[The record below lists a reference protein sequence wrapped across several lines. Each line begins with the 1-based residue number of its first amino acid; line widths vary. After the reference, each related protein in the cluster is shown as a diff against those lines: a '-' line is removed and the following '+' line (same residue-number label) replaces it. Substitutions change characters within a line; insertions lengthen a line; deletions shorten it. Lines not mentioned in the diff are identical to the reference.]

1 MKKIRAVICGYY
13 GQGNGGDEA
22 LLMSLLQM
30 LPKQVTPIVLS
41 ADPLRTSQRYGVQ
54 SCHNR
59 SAVSILRALGQSDC
73 FIWGGGSLMQ
83 DVTSL
88 ASPFYYGGLMA
99 LAQQLG
105 LKTIAWGQGIGP
117 LRHPLTRGLTKW
129 VLGRCT
135 AVSVRDNKSAK
146 LLAGWGIAPTIAP
159 DPVWALEGKEISCL
173 SDLPTP
179 RIAVTLREHPHL
191 TPQRLENLTQAL
203 IQLQKATDACILLVP
218 FQSVL
223 DRGMADLI
231 AQQLPGTPKAAPSV
245 SVRVVLLENPQELK
259 GLFRG
264 VKMAIA
270 MRYHGLVMAAAAGCT
285 CFAISYDP
293 KVRQLM
299 TELNL
304 PGWDLKSLPDQPDL
318 MSKIWLEHYLHG
330 RPLNPGIIQSLVSS
344 ALSHKQL
351 VLNNT

>member
-1 MKKIRAVICGYY
+1 MKTIKAVICGYY
-13 GQGNGGDEA
+13 GKGNGGDEA

-41 ADPLRTSQRYGVQ
+41 ADPRQTSQRYGVQ

-59 SAVSILRALGQSDC
+59 SAVSILRALSQSDC

-99 LAQQLG
+99 LAQQFG
-105 LKTIAWGQGIGP
+105 MKTIAWAQGIGP
-117 LRHPLTRGLTKW
+117 LDHPLTRGLTKW
-129 VLGRCT
+129 VLRRCN
-135 AVSVRDNKSAK
+135 AVSVRDNGSAK
-146 LLAGWGIAPTIAP
+146 LLADWGITPTIAP
-159 DPVWALEGKEISCL
+159 DPVWALEGKEISRL

-179 RIAVTLREHPHL
+179 RIAVILRGPPHL
-191 TPQRLENLTQAL
+191 TPQGLENLTLAL

-218 FQSVL
+218 FQPVL
-223 DRGMADLI
+223 DQDIADLI
-231 AQQLPGTPKAAPSV
+231 AQQLPGSV
-245 SVRVVLLENPQELK
+245 EVISLENPQELK

-293 KVRQLM
+293 KVKQLM

-304 PGWDLKSLPDQPDL
+304 PGWELEKLPDKPDL
-318 MSKIWLEHYLHG
+318 MSQIWLEHYLNG
-330 RPLNPGIIQSLVSS
+330 RLLNLGIIQSLISS
-344 ALSHKQL
+344 ALIHQK
-351 VLNNT
+351 VLYSIIG

>member
-1 MKKIRAVICGYY
+1 MKTIRAVICGYY

-30 LPKQVTPIVLS
+30 LPQQVTPIVLS
-41 ADPLRTSQRYGVQ
+41 AEPLQTSQRYGVQ

-59 SAVSILRALGQSDC
+59 SAVSILRALSQSDC

-105 LKTIAWGQGIGP
+105 LKTIAWAQGIEP
-117 LRHPLTRGLTKW
+117 LDHPLTRGLTKW
-129 VLGRCT
+129 VLRRCN
-135 AVSVRDNKSAK
+135 AVSVRDNGSAK
-146 LLAGWGIAPTIAP
+146 LLADWEITPTIAP
-159 DPVWALEGKEISCL
+159 DPVWALEGKEISRL

-179 RIAVTLREHPHL
+179 RIAVILRSHPHL
-191 TPQRLENLTQAL
+191 TPQRLENLTLAL

-218 FQSVL
+218 FQPVL
-223 DRGMADLI
+223 DQDIADFI
-231 AQQLPGTPKAAPSV
+231 AQQLPGSV
-245 SVRVVLLENPQELK
+245 EVISLENPQELK

-304 PGWDLKSLPDQPDL
+304 PGWDLKSLPDKPDL
-318 MSKIWLEHYLHG
+318 MSKIWLEHYLYG
-330 RPLNPGIIQSLVSS
+330 RPLNLGIIQSLISS
-344 ALSHKQL
+344 ALIHQK
-351 VLNNT
+351 VLLRNI